1 MLIVIQVTLTMRQG
15 ELIIRT
21 CTTSNS
27 ADHWHELI
35 PHTKLEGDFPL
46 TFTTPFAH
54 FLNLTTRE
62 LEFRPLGENFWIES
76 QDNWVVSV
84 ADTTNGTPWRSQ
96 GRCISLGGVAGGNG
110 RLVDFFSRT
119 ALVFQKLFEP
129 LECKEYIEIL
139 ASEDE
144 MELTV
149 RLPRYKL
156 NFQCQIDGMTKLTS
170 RSFPG
175 KLVDV
180 EMMVEHNLGTL
191 CGLRDMLI
199 LRDINIPG
207 TTNHNINVQRTVLI
221 PYGAVSTEFNHTLQ
235 HTVVKI
241 TPEAKLGKI
250 DYHLYNVD
258 TNLGRLVSNGSLLG
272 HFYKIYLHAL
282 TTYCLPDPLTALT
295 GTEEALDDLRSALS
309 WSFTKLDIKEL
320 GLLNFI
326 GKITP
331 RRTYYNENDKG
342 TSSSQPSNSEEKIEQ
357 IVWATGL
364 PTYAQHG
371 MFDVVVRDILMHW
384 QQTRFLHSEI
394 RNTKQENETKASG
407 MADAYCKSLQR
418 RAVLRQ
424 ATYLPNAYGG
434 DLTSTKDDAEYI
446 PRYGIDSKLE
456 RRVCHIATL
465 VKDWSIHLDTTR
477 DLATVL
483 RGWGSVVSF
492 HSHNWEDLDD
502 HIQQWHRNGL
512 SRDWFSL
519 YNLCRNSSRERHTY
533 QLLFLLCSLA
543 YRGDGDVPFE
553 LVYTLLGFAT
563 MPTFK
568 GLDPPRKTAK
578 SGTGTYDLQNGIEP
592 SSAAL
597 ESILNKYKVPFQSST
612 ESRLPQLNSE
622 GAVQYQERLQREY
635 EASLKQDIATAVSYF
650 SNQWVCKTVK
660 MPLRPPWRLINANDQ
675 LFEALNEKFTQ
686 WYSNKEYLDHIH
698 NVQTVLNTYRLLPGR
713 LPDEYSLEPGPI
725 TAFSHT
731 PYASIG
737 MATLLSKVDPSD
749 LDSGIVEHNLRMP
762 RGPAQSQPGA
772 ATASEV
778 LQKLLT
784 SFNPAENSGAMASF
798 GSRYIQD
805 LLKSFKALQTQVGV
819 PVYKVPRTELLEDN
833 ERQCAREVDAILS
846 EIRTALSP
854 AEGTT
859 DSLLQL
865 AGLWPRPTVRTLLRQ
880 LTQAV
885 QNSDVHRPEHS
896 TLYMGWRALLITF
909 GELTT
914 KLQKATRLCHHART
928 GNAIEF
934 SREVANKGGVGWSA
948 EGYPEWLLFEIENN
962 LLIRPVQAQI
972 AEEMLTPR
980 SGKNSVM
987 QLNMGEGKSS
997 VIVPIVAAALSD
1009 RTRLVRVIV
1018 LKSLC
1023 NQMFQLLGQ
1032 KLGGLLNRRIYYI
1045 PFSRD
1050 VSLDDASI
1058 RTIMQL
1064 YKECM
1069 TNGGILLTQPD
1080 HLLSFKLI
1088 GIERLSKG
1096 TYKQLLES
1104 QRWLDTYSR
1113 DILDESDEILDVKYQ
1128 VIYTLGKQQLPDLHT
1143 ERWTTI
1149 QEIFDLILKH
1159 VCVLKQQYPKEVE
1172 LLDRHDA
1179 PGSFPFTRLLQPA
1192 SGRKLLADLADDVIN
1207 KGTLKALPTGYYNT
1221 ELRQKAF
1228 EFVTKEKLSEQDV
1241 QKLRDCYG
1249 QQAVIPLPLLLLRGL
1264 LTYGIIKYVLQDKRY
1279 RVDYGLDP
1287 QRTML
1292 AVPYRAKDCPAPR
1305 AEFGHPDVAIALTCL
1320 AYYYHGLSE
1329 AQLQQCFK
1337 KLHRLANSVQIYND
1351 WTFKYRAQLP
1361 PDIYHLSGINTQD
1374 PEQWN
1379 QHTFPK
1385 LRYNKGVVDFY
1396 LATAVFPRVCRE
1408 FPNKLTTTGWD
1419 LAEEKGCPTT
1429 GFSGT
1434 NDNRYLLPLP
1444 IAQVDSAGHLH
1455 TNAKVLQYLLQPE
1468 NNRYQLATG
1477 NDNERLTVDGL
1488 LDLLVAA
1495 DPPVQVL
1502 LDVGAQVLEMNNL
1515 QVAKAWLERSP
1526 TSWEAAVYFND
1537 DDELTVLSRD
1547 GTIEPLMIS
1556 AYARNMDACLVYLD
1570 EAHTRGTDLK
1580 LPSQSRAA
1588 VTLGPRLTKDRLVQ
1602 GTMKSFPLGT
1612 CN

>member
-1 MLIVIQVTLTMRQG
+1 MRQG

-21 CTTSNS
+21 CTTSDS
-27 ADHWHELI
+27 SDHWHELI

-54 FLNLTTRE
+54 FLNLTTRK
-62 LEFRPLGENFWIES
+62 LEFRPLGTNLWMES

-84 ADTTNGTPWRSQ
+84 AHTPNGTPWMSE
-96 GRCISLGGVAGGNG
+96 GRCKSLGGVAGGTG

-119 ALVFQKLFEP
+119 ALIFQKLFEP
-129 LECKEYIEIL
+129 LECKEHIEIL

-156 NFQCQIDGMTKLTS
+156 NFQCQVDGMTRLTS

-180 EMMVEHNLGTL
+180 EMMMANNLGTL
-191 CGLRDMLI
+191 CGLRGMLI
-199 LRDINIPG
+199 LRDMIASG
-207 TTNHNINVQRTVLI
+207 TTGHNVQRTVLI
-221 PYGAVSTEFNHTLQ
+221 PYGAVTAEFDRSLQ
-235 HTVVKI
+235 HTAVKI
-241 TPEAKLGKI
+241 TPVVKQGKI

-295 GTEEALDDLRSALS
+295 GTEEALDGLRSALS
-309 WSFTKLDIKEL
+309 WSFTKLSTEEL
-320 GLLNFI
+320 GLLNLI

-331 RRTYYNENDKG
+331 RRAYYTEHDKG
-342 TSSSQPSNSEEKIEQ
+342 TDSSQSSNPQLKIEQ

-364 PTYAQHG
+364 PSYAQHG
-371 MFDVVVRDILMHW
+371 MFDVVVRDILMYW
-384 QQTRFLHSEI
+384 QRTRFLYPEI
-394 RNTKQENETKASG
+394 RNTKQENEAQASG
-407 MADAYCKSLQR
+407 MTDAYCGDLQR

-446 PRYGIDSKLE
+446 PRYNIDSKLE

-465 VKDWSIHLDTTR
+465 VKDWSVHLDTTR

-492 HSHNWEDLDD
+492 RSTSWEDLDD
-502 HIQQWHRNGL
+502 HIQQWHRNEL
-512 SRDWFSL
+512 SQEWFSL
-519 YNLCRNSSRERHTY
+519 YDLCRNTSREQHTY

-543 YRGDGDVPFE
+543 YRGEGDVPLE

-568 GLDPPRKTAK
+568 GLDPPRKTAR
-578 SGTGTYDLQNGIEP
+578 SGSGIYDLRNGTEP
-592 SSAAL
+592 SSVAL
-597 ESILNKYKVPFQSST
+597 ESILNKYKVPFESST
-612 ESRLPQLNSE
+612 ESRLPQLNLE

-650 SNQWVCKTVK
+650 SNQWVCKAVK
-660 MPLRPPWRLINANDQ
+660 MPFRPPWRLINANDQ
-675 LFEALNEKFTQ
+675 LLESLNEKFTQ
-686 WYSNKEYLDHIH
+686 WYGNKEYLDHIQ

-713 LPDEYSLEPGPI
+713 LPDEYSPEPG
-725 TAFSHT
+725 TTTEYSHA
-731 PYASIG
+731 PYKSIG
-737 MATLLSKVDPSD
+737 METLLSGIDPSD
-749 LDSGIVEHNLRMP
+749 IDSGIVEHNLRMP
-762 RGPAQSQPGA
+762 RGPTQSQPGA
-772 ATASEV
+772 AAASEI
-778 LQKLLT
+778 LHKLLM
-784 SFNPAENSGAMASF
+784 SFNPAEDNTAMASF
-798 GSRYIQD
+798 GSRYIQG
-805 LLKSFKALQTQVGV
+805 LWKSFKALQTHEVGI
-819 PVYKVPRTELLEDN
+819 PVYKFPREELLEDN
-833 ERQCAREVDAILS
+833 ERLCARQVDAILNT
-846 EIRTALSP
+846 IRMALSP

-859 DSLLQL
+859 DSLLEV
-865 AGLWPRPTVRTLLRQ
+865 AGLWPRVTVRTLLRQ

-896 TLYMGWRALLITF
+896 TFYLGWKALFITF
-909 GELTT
+909 GELIT
-914 KLQKATRLCHHART
+914 KLQKATRLCYYART

-948 EGYPEWLLFEIENN
+948 DRYPEWLLFEIENN
-962 LLIRPVQAQI
+962 LLIRPVQDQI

-1023 NQMFQLLGQ
+1023 SQMFHLLGQ

-1050 VSLDDASI
+1050 VSLDDTSI
-1058 RTIMQL
+1058 GTIMQL

-1069 TNGGILLTQPD
+1069 ANGGILLMQPD

-1088 GIERLSKG
+1088 GIECLSKG

-1128 VIYTLGKQQLPDLHT
+1128 IIYTLGNQQLPDLHT

-1149 QEIFDLILKH
+1149 QEIFDLVLKH
-1159 VCVLKQQYPKEVE
+1159 VYMLKQQYPKEVE
-1172 LLDRHDA
+1172 LLDRHEA
-1179 PGSFPFTRLLQPA
+1179 PGSFPLTRLLQLAP
-1192 SGRKLLADLADDVIN
+1192 GRKLLADLADEVIN
-1207 KGTLKALPTGYYNT
+1207 KGTLKALPTSYYNT
-1221 ELRQKAF
+1221 DLRQKAF
-1228 EFVTKEKLSEQDV
+1228 EFVTKEQLSEQDV
-1241 QKLRDCYG
+1241 EKLRHCYG

-1264 LTYGIIKYVLQDKRY
+1264 LTHGIIKYVLQDKRY

-1287 QRTML
+1287 RRTML

-1337 KLHRLANSVQIYND
+1337 KLHRLANSAQIFND
-1351 WTFKYRAQLP
+1351 WTVKYRTQLP
-1361 PDIYHLSGINTQD
+1361 QDIHDLSGINTQD

-1396 LATAVFPRVCRE
+1396 LATTVFPRVCRE

-1444 IAQVDSAGHLH
+1444 IEQVDSAGHLH

-1468 NNRYQLATG
+1468 NNRYQLAAG
-1477 NDNERLTVDGL
+1477 NDNERLTVDEL
-1488 LDLLVAA
+1488 LDLLIAV
-1495 DPPVQVL
+1495 DPPVQVI

-1515 QVAKAWLERSP
+1515 QVAEAWLERSP
-1526 TSWEAAVYFND
+1526 TTWEAAVYFND
-1537 DDELTVLSRD
+1537 DDELTALSRD

-1556 AYARNMDACLVYLD
+1556 AYARNMDPCLVYLD

-1580 LPSQSRAA
+1580 LPSHSRAA
-1588 VTLGPRLTKDRLVQ
+1588 VILGPRLTKDRLVQ
-1602 GTMKSFPLGT
+1602 GTVKPFLFGILQWDVRVPH
-1612 CN
+1612 